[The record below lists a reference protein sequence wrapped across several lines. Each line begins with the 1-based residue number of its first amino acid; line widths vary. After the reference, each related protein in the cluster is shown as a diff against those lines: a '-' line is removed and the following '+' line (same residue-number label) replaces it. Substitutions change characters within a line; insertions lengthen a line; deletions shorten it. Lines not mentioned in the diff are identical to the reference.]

1 MAERSETRTV
11 RESGNDAPALVRTV
25 GLPGAVLL
33 GLGSILGTGVFV
45 AIGLGAGAAGPAVV
59 LAIVLAAGLAACNG
73 LSSAQL
79 AAAHPVSGGTYE
91 YGHRLIGP
99 NVGFTAGWMFMIAK
113 SASAATAALGCA
125 GYLMNAIGWG
135 ADGWPA
141 VVLAVVL
148 VLLLGGLVLAGLRR
162 SNALNAVVVSATVLA
177 LLAFVVALLPMVVER
192 GDAHW
197 RPFFAGG
204 VGAAAEGGVK
214 LGPFGEAGLSGLLHA
229 TALMF
234 VAYTGYG
241 RIATLGEE
249 VREPA
254 RIIPLAVIVTLIATL
269 ALYAL
274 VAVAAVGSVGAG
286 VLAESTEG
294 AASPLA
300 AVAEAA
306 GKPWAR
312 LAIDIGAVA
321 AMLGVLLNLILG
333 LSRVLLAMGRRGE
346 MPRSFGRL
354 NASGTTPVAAV
365 LVVTIV
371 IAGLA
376 LIGDVRTT
384 WSLSAF
390 TVLVYYAITN
400 AAALRLPG
408 EARRFPRWIPALG
421 LLGCGFIAVWVEP
434 RTWLIGLVLIA
445 IGLMWRLAIGC
456 AKKQPGDSR

>member
-1 MAERSETRTV
+1 MAGRCDTKTGHG
-11 RESGNDAPALVRTV
+11 SGASPAALVRTV

-45 AIGLGAGAAGPAVV
+45 AIGLGASAAGPAVV

-99 NVGFTAGWMFMIAK
+99 NVGFTAGWMFLIAK

-135 ADGWPA
+135 SGGWPA
-141 VVLAVVL
+141 VVLAVVI
-148 VLLLGGLVLAGLRR
+148 VLLLGGLVLSGLRR
-162 SNALNAVVVSATVLA
+162 SNALNAVVVSVTVLA
-177 LLAFVVALLPMVVER
+177 LLAFVVALLPMAIKH
-192 GDAHW
+192 GDGSHW
-197 RPFFAGG
+197 RPFFGGAAGG
-204 VGAAAEGGVK
+204 DATP
-214 LGPFGEAGLSGLLHA
+214 GPFGEAGLSGLLHA

-254 RIIPLAVIVTLIATL
+254 RIIPRAVIVTLIAAL

-274 VAVAAVGSVGAG
+274 VAVAAVGAVGAG
-286 VLAESTEG
+286 VLAESAEG

-306 GKPWAR
+306 GKPWVR
-312 LAIDIGAVA
+312 FAIDIGAVA
-321 AMLGVLLNLILG
+321 AMLGVLLNLMLG

-346 MPRSFGRL
+346 MPRSFGKL
-354 NASGTTPVAAV
+354 NPSGTTPVIAV

-376 LIGDVRTT
+376 LVGDVRTT

-400 AAALRLPG
+400 AAALRLPS

-421 LLGCGFIAVWVEP
+421 LLGCGFIAFWVEP
-434 RTWLIGLVLIA
+434 RTWLIGLALIA
-445 IGLMWRLAIGC
+445 GGLLWRLAVVLEGKVTGS
-456 AKKQPGDSR
+456 A